1 MFREENTMKVS
12 AVRNYKSPAYP
23 TRAELKELPDYA
35 SEKSWNDKLLKT
47 SLAMAMTAT
56 LLNGCTNNGYPF
68 DPFGGEELAGS
79 IAAPYILTEEE
90 ALKIIYEEASAAGIH
105 LKADAYSVDHLK
117 LVADKNVIKS
127 LYPGFSD
134 TFIEDTENW
143 FNEAIAQ
150 VNETE
155 ISFLVDGYD
164 EEKKIGIEYISGE
177 DDELRMV
184 NDFNLKALVN
194 YSLEQ
199 SETDKYIKVI
209 SAEGYNSSREDAIED
224 LKKQLQE
231 FFDFLRAEGVL

>member
-1 MFREENTMKVS
+1 M
-12 AVRNYKSPAYP
+12 
-23 TRAELKELPDYA
+23 
-35 SEKSWNDKLLKT
+35 
-47 SLAMAMTAT
+47 
-56 LLNGCTNNGYPF
+56 
-68 DPFGGEELAGS
+68 
-79 IAAPYILTEEE
+79 
-90 ALKIIYEEASAAGIH
+90 
-105 LKADAYSVDHLK
+105 
-117 LVADKNVIKS
+117 
-127 LYPGFSD
+127 YPGFSD

-164 EEKKIGIEYISGE
+164 EEKKIGIEYISDE